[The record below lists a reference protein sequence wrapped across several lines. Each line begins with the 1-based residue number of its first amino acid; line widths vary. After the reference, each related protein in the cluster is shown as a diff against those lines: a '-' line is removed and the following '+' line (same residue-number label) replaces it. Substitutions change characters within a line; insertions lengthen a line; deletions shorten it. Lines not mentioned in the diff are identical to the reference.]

1 MPPSPALRCSPG
13 RELKPENHK
22 RGHSLESGLILKEKD
37 DDLALFNEMQTRERD
52 NFLLKSTDEFEESFS
67 TKLRYFTDFK
77 LGISIPGRGEC
88 SDLLNADAE
97 KTDYDW
103 LLTPPETP
111 LFPSLDDDTPAT
123 NLRGRPRSQPIS
135 ISRSSMM
142 EKSTR
147 SSRGSASPHR
157 LSPSPRSGSSVFQSR
172 GRPTS
177 AAHSSPTHRQQH
189 HSPSPRPSTPPSKAS
204 TPAPRSS
211 TPTARRM
218 STGSTAAATSSGL
231 RGTSPVKTGRGN
243 SASPKIRAWQSNI
256 PGFSAD
262 APPNLRTSLGDRP
275 PSYVRGSSPA
285 SSNGKDSSRFRRQS
299 MSPTATR
306 SVSST
311 HSHDRDRLSYHSK
324 GSITSSGDDDLDSL
338 QSVTVTSL
346 ERPASWKVG
355 SYPNSR
361 ALTFSKRPTR
371 TITASSAPKRS
382 FDSSIKQMD
391 QRKSPQNMFR
401 PLLSSVPST
410 TFYVGK
416 TSSAQ
421 RPVASRNSSV
431 TTSSNASSDQGTN
444 VAPDTEGSEHNRDDV
459 DSESGKSPNLEAP
472 DEVFVFDE
480 EDLVNEKA
488 GQEILSGLPKVQYG
502 NHDAGPAVERD
513 LGEAEQFHRKDTS
526 LPTCANSEAS
536 YVKGHSS
543 EESFE
548 GTILCSRC
556 GCRFRTIE
564 PVEGGTE
571 LCYDCLRKD
580 EALAVTTTT
589 STVEVVEK
597 FCLPVLSTESN
608 KESKIRADSDSLM
621 AVAEVPEVSNMCET
635 GDLQFEEVV
644 IQHQTANNE
653 QLLSCSTSGSLSR
666 TFSEEGEHN
675 LVQQQLSGQTTVACS
690 IADSDA
696 EGQQLQHINESPNV
710 KVDVSETAG
719 IPVLLL
725 RRSSSGRGPVV
736 QGRSF
741 SASTIPYDE
750 LSYMRTSTN
759 SMRSSAGYGSA
770 SASSSVDWTSSRHAD
785 TRVQRQLSGKRSE
798 MENYKCDINTK
809 AHSSTSSISGLS
821 SHAQSLSLAMSS
833 SGDKFDVSVGNMEYE
848 SVAEALADAHGNS
861 DSIQLDCN
869 EVPHGRRSV
878 LQEDN
883 SEFSDNFGMT
893 DASALESSRHVMG
906 ISLEGNLD
914 AVTNCEVSHRVG
926 EDLKDNL
933 STISDVETSAMSS
946 ESCIEEDA
954 LSNTGVSGADSTE
967 AHIRS
972 SLVSIPEIETENG
985 HLSTSG
991 SQSDGDVT
999 QNSKGNRDEGQE
1011 PSGTPPSDVDLVVPM
1026 EDLYTSDHPCG
1037 ISEESMVVIERQ
1049 QGSRARSLTLEEATD
1064 SILFCSSI
1072 VQSLAYQAAT
1082 IAIEKENVA
1091 PLEGSKPTV
1100 VLVGKTGS
1108 DRSERQD
1115 SRGRNATRRHSK
1127 SQKQRQQ
1134 KTQTDTK
1141 PPPCKTEDDK
1151 KINEVL
1157 EHDSEVPKKV
1167 DSLKPPKL
1175 ESKCNCT
1182 IM

>member
-1 MPPSPALRCSPG
+1 M
-13 RELKPENHK
+13 N
-22 RGHSLESGLILKEKD
+22 
-37 DDLALFNEMQTRERD
+37 
-52 NFLLKSTDEFEESFS
+52 
-67 TKLRYFTDFK
+67 
-77 LGISIPGRGEC
+77 
-88 SDLLNADAE
+88 
-97 KTDYDW
+97 
-103 LLTPPETP
+103 
-111 LFPSLDDDTPAT
+111 
-123 NLRGRPRSQPIS
+123 
-135 ISRSSMM
+135 M

-157 LSPSPRSGSSVFQSR
+157 SSPSPRSGSGVFQSR

-177 AAHSSPTHRQQH
+177 AAHSSPTHGRRH
-189 HSPSPRPSTPPSKAS
+189 PSPSPRPSTPPSKAS

-211 TPTARRM
+211 TPTARRL
-218 STGSTAAATSSGL
+218 STGSAAAAASSGL

-256 PGFSAD
+256 PGLSAD

-285 SSNGKDSSRFRRQS
+285 SSNGRDSSKFRRQS

-306 SVSST
+306 SVSSS
-311 HSHDRDRLSYHSK
+311 HSHDRDRMSSHSK
-324 GSITSSGDDDLDSL
+324 GSIASSGDDDLDSL
-338 QSVTVTSL
+338 QSVILTSSG
-346 ERPASWKVG
+346 RPASWKVG
-355 SYPNSR
+355 SYPNNR
-361 ALTFSKRPTR
+361 ALTFSKKPTR
-371 TITASSAPKRS
+371 TRTASSAPKGS
-382 FDSSIKQMD
+382 FDSVIKQMD
-391 QRKSPQNMFR
+391 QRKSPQSMFR

-421 RPVASRNSSV
+421 HPIMSRNSL
-431 TTSSNASSDQGTN
+431 TTISSNASSDHGTT
-444 VAPDTEGSEHNRDDV
+444 VAPDTEGSEHNQEVV
-459 DSESGKSPNLEAP
+459 DCESGKSPYLEAP
-472 DEVFVFDE
+472 DEVFLFDKE
-480 EDLVNEKA
+480 ALVNEKA
-488 GQEILSGLPKVQYG
+488 GHEILNGLPKVR
-502 NHDAGPAVERD
+502 NHDAGPAVEPD

-526 LPTCANSEAS
+526 LPTCATSEDTA
-536 YVKGHSS
+536 
-543 EESFE
+543 
-548 GTILCSRC
+548 LCSRC
-556 GCRFRTIE
+556 GCSFHIIE
-564 PVEGGTE
+564 PVEGGID
-571 LCYDCLRKD
+571 LCYDCRRKD
-580 EALAVTTTT
+580 EALAVTTPM
-589 STVEVVEK
+589 STVELVEK
-597 FCLPVLSTESN
+597 FCVPVLSTETN
-608 KESKIRADSDSLM
+608 EENKIRADSNSLM
-621 AVAEVPEVSNMCET
+621 AVDEVLEVSNMGNTEY
-635 GDLQFEEVV
+635 LQVEEIVMPC
-644 IQHQTANNE
+644 QTANNE

-675 LVQQQLSGQTTVACS
+675 LVQQQLLGQTTVAYS

-696 EGQQLQHINESPNV
+696 EGQQLRHVNESPNV

-770 SASSSVDWTSSRHAD
+770 SASSSVDWTSSRHTD
-785 TRVQRQLSGKRSE
+785 TRVQRQLTGKRSE
-798 MENYKCDINTK
+798 MENYKYDINTK
-809 AHSSTSSISGLS
+809 PHSSTSSISGLS
-821 SHAQSLSLAMSS
+821 SHARSLSLAMSS
-833 SGDKFDVSVGNMEYE
+833 SGDKLDISVGNMEYE
-848 SVAEALADAHGNS
+848 FVAEASVDAHGNS
-861 DSIQLDCN
+861 DSVRLDCN

-883 SEFSDNFGMT
+883 GECSDNFGTM
-893 DASALESSRHVMG
+893 DASALESSSQVMG
-906 ISLEGNLD
+906 MSLEGNLD
-914 AVTNCEVSHRVG
+914 AVTNCEDSHRVG
-926 EDLKDNL
+926 EDFKDNL
-933 STISDVETSAMSS
+933 STISDIETSAMSS
-946 ESCIEEDA
+946 ESCIEEDTM
-954 LSNTGVSGADSTE
+954 SNTVVSGADSSE

-999 QNSKGNRDEGQE
+999 QNSGSNRDGVQE
-1011 PSGTPPSDVDLVVPM
+1011 PSGTLPSDVDLVAPV
-1026 EDLYTSDHPCG
+1026 EELNTSDHACG
-1037 ISEESMVVIERQ
+1037 IREESSVVIERQ
-1049 QGSRARSLTLEEATD
+1049 KGSRARSLTLEEATD

-1072 VQSLAYQAAT
+1072 VQNLAYQAAT

-1100 VLVGKTGS
+1100 MVVGKTSS
-1108 DRSERQD
+1108 DRSDRKD

-1127 SQKQRQQ
+1127 SQKQRHR
-1134 KTQTDTK
+1134 KTETDTK
-1141 PPPCKTEDDK
+1141 PPPSKTEDDE

-1157 EHDSEVPKKV
+1157 EHDIEVPKKV